1 MTSTPVQPHQRIH
14 YLDVV
19 RGFAITG
26 VLIAYV
32 FWNLGNAPES
42 SYRVFDN
49 ILNGVTSF
57 LIDSKCYTLLA
68 GLFTVGFVLHM
79 NKADDR
85 AGSLHTYRR
94 RLLGL
99 LIIGLLHAIL
109 LRNGDILVPY
119 ALLTFLVSF
128 FYSSSNRTIIIFMMI
143 AFSLQILVPEAW
155 KVLHLAFPQR
165 PETGNKNYWA
175 DNFDYVKYWYATAI
189 FFWEGTLFL
198 LFGGLLL
205 GKLFIENKKQ
215 LSKKQLRK
223 IAVIGFLASAA
234 SYYIL
239 HFYGKELYSL
249 ADIGNTQI
257 VRSTLGNLLW
267 LVHGV
272 GLASTYAC
280 VFFLLS
286 KRFSFDILAN
296 LGRMSLTNYV
306 LQAIIVVPLCL
317 LLDLFDRMTPSIA
330 LIMAVSIWIVQVL
343 ISTWW
348 LKYNRF
354 GPLEWTLRRFTYGN
368 TLNQKKIKEDV
379 EEPAATAEVL

>member
-128 FYSSSNRTIIIFMMI
+128 FYSSSNRNIIIFMMI
-143 AFSLQILVPEAW
+143 V
-155 KVLHLAFPQR
+155 
-165 PETGNKNYWA
+165 
-175 DNFDYVKYWYATAI
+175 
-189 FFWEGTLFL
+189 FFHTLF
-198 LFGGLLL
+198 
-205 GKLFIENKKQ
+205 
-215 LSKKQLRK
+215 
-223 IAVIGFLASAA
+223 
-234 SYYIL
+234 
-239 HFYGKELYSL
+239 
-249 ADIGNTQI
+249 
-257 VRSTLGNLLW
+257 
-267 LVHGV
+267 
-272 GLASTYAC
+272 
-280 VFFLLS
+280 
-286 KRFSFDILAN
+286 
-296 LGRMSLTNYV
+296 
-306 LQAIIVVPLCL
+306 
-317 LLDLFDRMTPSIA
+317 
-330 LIMAVSIWIVQVL
+330 
-343 ISTWW
+343 
-348 LKYNRF
+348 
-354 GPLEWTLRRFTYGN
+354 
-368 TLNQKKIKEDV
+368 
-379 EEPAATAEVL
+379 